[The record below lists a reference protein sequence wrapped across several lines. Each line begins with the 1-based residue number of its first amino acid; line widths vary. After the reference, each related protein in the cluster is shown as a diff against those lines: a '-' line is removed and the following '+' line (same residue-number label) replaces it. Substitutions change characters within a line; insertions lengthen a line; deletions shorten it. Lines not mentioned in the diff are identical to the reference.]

1 MEQSTGAREDLL
13 CTVLVCLCVTI
24 EGDAKD
30 TKCVLV
36 THELGN
42 NVRGL
47 GGLREIFRNCNI
59 TT

>member
-13 CTVLVCLCVTI
+13 CTVLVCQYS
-24 EGDAKD
+24 GDAKD

-47 GGLREIFRNCNI
+47 GGLREIIRNCNI